1 MANTPRLYYLDD
13 TPTTYRL
20 DVHRRISELW
30 PGKFRLAFCAASE
43 PGRTWSFDF
52 RGLDVQILKGWHF
65 QPGQQINP
73 IAIKANPGAW
83 RSLTKFRPDVVV
95 LSGYMQPTV
104 QLAALWCRS
113 HRVPYAIASET
124 SFRSSAPKGLRAVVK
139 RLLVKPQVRNMAFG
153 LPVGREAAE
162 YLRKWGADDI
172 PMYYFP
178 NTPDA
183 TKIAETVLKVRNTTA
198 DASIRRQYGIEDA
211 EKIVLFV
218 GRMIEAKRPLDLLDA
233 FVAASERLSGYTLL
247 MAGDG
252 PLLPQ
257 LRHRAAHLSNVRL
270 PGWISDPDAI
280 FRLMAIASVMV
291 LPSQHE
297 PWGAV
302 VNEAMA
308 ASVPVIASNKVGA
321 AVELIENGGNGF
333 IFESGNVAQLTEV
346 LVGALSNTTALA
358 AVGQAA
364 QATALAQ
371 GHEFAAKNL
380 VAGALAAVGT
390 RQAPSGPSISSGS
403 STR

>member
-1 MANTPRLYYLDD
+1 VGNTARLYYLDD
-13 TPTTYRL
+13 APTPYRL
-20 DVHRRISELW
+20 DVHKRISELW
-30 PGKFRLAFCAASE
+30 PGQFRLVFCAASE

-65 QPGQQINP
+65 QPARQINP
-73 IAIKANPGAW
+73 IAIKANPGVW

-113 HRVPYAIASET
+113 HRVPYAIACET
-124 SFRSSAPKGLRAVVK
+124 SFRSSSPKGFRAVAK
-139 RLLVKPQVRNMAFG
+139 RLLVKPQVSNMAFG

-183 TKIAETVLKVRNTTA
+183 TKIAETVLKVRNTRA
-198 DASIRRQYGIEDA
+198 DASVRRQYGIEHT

-218 GRMIEAKRPLDLLDA
+218 GRMIEAKRPLDLFDA
-233 FVAASERLSGYTLL
+233 FVAVGERLGGYTLL

-257 LRHRAAHLSNVRL
+257 LRHRAAHLRNVRL
-270 PGWISDPDAI
+270 PGWISEPEAV
-280 FRLMAIASVMV
+280 FKLMAIASVMV

-308 ASVPVIASNKVGA
+308 AGVPVIASDRVGA
-321 AVELIENGGNGF
+321 AVELIENGRNGF
-333 IFESGNVAQLTEV
+333 IFEAGNIAQLTEV
-346 LVGALSNTTALA
+346 LIRALSNTTALA

-380 VAGALAAVGT
+380 VSGALAAIGT
-390 RQAPSGPSISSGS
+390 REAPSAQSI
-403 STR
+403 